1 MGPEQT
7 VAMHDAR
14 RHDSQRK
21 HTLVLA
27 ALEAAVQAGLEPTIA
42 TVARRAGV
50 GRKFVY
56 DHPDLRAEIELKAAQ
71 ATRHQVNDMLA
82 AARVTGASLRAD
94 LENSRA
100 QNRRLQQQLRALEN
114 RLSQLEGAQLLAGN
128 VLPAEVVTQL
138 ADQQLARQVNDLQQQ
153 FFEATEALR
162 RTTEELEAARAINRE
177 LMQQA
182 NRPRSA
188 PGAKGSHRAQRLSR
202 PLTTKEERP

>member
-1 MGPEQT
+1 MRPEQ
-7 VAMHDAR
+7 AMAMRDAR
-14 RHDSQRK
+14 RRDSQRK

-50 GRKFVY
+50 GRKFIY
-56 DHPDLRAEIELKAAQ
+56 DHPDLRAEIELKAVQ
-71 ATRHQVNDMLA
+71 ATQHQANDMLA

-100 QNRRLQQQLRALEN
+100 QNRRLRQQLRSLED
-114 RLSQLEGAQLLAGN
+114 RLSQLEGAQLIADDL
-128 VLPAEVVTQL
+128 LPAELVAQL

-153 FFEATEALR
+153 LFEATEALR

-182 NRPRSA
+182 NRPRTA
-188 PGAKGSHRAQRLSR
+188 PGAESSQRAQRSW